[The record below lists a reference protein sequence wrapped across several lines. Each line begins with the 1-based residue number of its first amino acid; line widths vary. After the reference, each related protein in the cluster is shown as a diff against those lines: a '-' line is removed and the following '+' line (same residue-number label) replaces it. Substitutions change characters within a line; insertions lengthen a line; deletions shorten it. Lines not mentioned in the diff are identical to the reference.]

1 MKKNEIKPAIYD
13 IIRDDYQKNNLS
25 NIFDKTIII
34 LISLNVLLVILDTF
48 KLPETVKS
56 IFSTIE
62 IISIIIFS
70 IEYIL
75 RIWTSNYIYSNLKGF
90 KARIKYFFTIMA
102 LIDLLS
108 ILPFFIPFIIPIDL
122 RVLRIFR
129 LFRLFRL
136 LKFNR
141 YTQAFSNIQSV
152 IVKKSS
158 QLLSSLFVLSLL
170 MVISSIIMYNLE
182 SQVQPEV
189 FQNAFS
195 GFWWTLNTITTVG
208 YGDIYPITIAGKILS
223 GVISLLGIALVA
235 VPTGIISA
243 GFIESSDL
251 NKENTITGTTNM
263 ENIKNELSILK
274 ELLDKEM
281 ITEYDYEQKKS
292 QILNY

>member
-1 MKKNEIKPAIYD
+1 MKKNKIKPAIYD
-13 IIRDDYQKNNLS
+13 IIRDDYKKNNIS
-25 NIFDKTIII
+25 NLFDKTIII
-34 LISLNVLLVILDTF
+34 LIILNVLLVILDTF
-48 KLPETVKS
+48 KLPEAVKS

-75 RIWTSNYIYSNLKGF
+75 RIWTSNYIYPNLKGF

-152 IVKKSS
+152 IVNKSS
-158 QLLSSLFVLSLL
+158 QLLSSMFVLSLL
-170 MVISSIIMYNLE
+170 MIISSIIMYNLE

-189 FQNAFS
+189 FKNAFS

-243 GFIESSDL
+243 GFIESSD
-251 NKENTITGTTNM
+251 ENRGYTKM
-263 ENIKNELSILK
+263 ENIKNELLILK
-274 ELLDKEM
+274 ELLDKEI
-281 ITEYDYEQKKS
+281 ITEIDYEQKKT
-292 QILNY
+292 QILNN

>member
-1 MKKNEIKPAIYD
+1 MKKKEIKPAIYD
-13 IIRDDYQKNNLS
+13 IIRDDYQKNNIS
-25 NIFDKTIII
+25 NLFDKTIII
-34 LISLNVLLVILDTF
+34 LITLNVLLVILDTF
-48 KLPETVKS
+48 NLPESVKS
-56 IFSTIE
+56 IFSIIE

-75 RIWTSNYIYSNLKGF
+75 RIWTSNYIYPNLKGF
-90 KARIKYFFTIMA
+90 KARIKYFFTIMS

-152 IVKKSS
+152 IVNKSS
-158 QLLSSLFVLSLL
+158 QLLSSIFILSLL

-189 FQNAFS
+189 FENAFS
-195 GFWWTLNTITTVG
+195 GFLWSLNTITTVG
-208 YGDIYPITIAGKILS
+208 NGEIYPITIAGKILS
-223 GVISLLGIALVA
+223 SIISLLGLGFVA
-235 VPTGIISA
+235 IPTGIISA
-243 GFIESSDL
+243 GFIENSD
-251 NKENTITGTTNM
+251 NNREYTRTGNTKM
-263 ENIKNELSILK
+263 ENIKNELLILK
-274 ELLDKEM
+274 ELLDQNI
-281 ITEYDYEQKKS
+281 ITQKDYEQKKA